1 MFELCEQRSSL
12 PLERERVIRLM
23 MSFNEPMIA
32 PPRHHVQPTHAYI
45 CTFKEDE
52 SLSVYIYLY
61 LMTEKV
67 GLMYKYAEEL
77 PVSEGSRIAEEEAVL
92 FAEDMGFL
100 MDDLKFEDLFI
111 SQQEKLLATIP
122 MFTPITA
129 DTHEETPA
137 ETVEVAPEEAIE
149 AAEEVDG
156 EVAEETISVAE
167 QPVAPEG
174 PVETAEAVV
183 EETGVE
189 EQPEEEKRLEQK
201 SEEPVWEPEKFLSK
215 FRMRAAA
222 ERLKKNKV

>member
-1 MFELCEQRSSL
+1 MFELCDQKSSL

-52 SLSVYIYLY
+52 GLSVYIYLY

-67 GLMYKYAEEL
+67 GLMYKYLKEV
-77 PVSEGSRIAEEEAVL
+77 PISEGSRIAEDEAVL

-100 MDDLKFEDLFI
+100 MDDLRFEDLLI
-111 SQQEKLLATIP
+111 LQQEKLLATIP

-129 DTHEETPA
+129 GIQEEIPA
-137 ETVEVAPEEAIE
+137 ETVEVVPVEAIE
-149 AAEEVDG
+149 AAEVVVEQTIAV
-156 EVAEETISVAE
+156 EEKQSV
-167 QPVAPEG
+167 VPEE
-174 PVETAEAVV
+174 PVEAAEAVV
-183 EETGVE
+183 EETVIE
-189 EQPEEEKRLEQK
+189 EQPEEKKGLEQK
-201 SEEPVWEPEKFLSK
+201 GEEKIWEPEKFLSK

>member
-1 MFELCEQRSSL
+1 MFELCDQKSSL

-32 PPRHHVQPTHAYI
+32 PPHHHVQPTHAYI

-52 SLSVYIYLY
+52 GLSVYIYLY
-61 LMTEKV
+61 LRTEKV
-67 GLMYKYAEEL
+67 GLMYRYAEEV
-77 PVSEGSRIAEEEAVL
+77 PVTEGSRIAEDEAVL

-100 MDDLKFEDLFI
+100 MDDLRFEDLLI

-129 DTHEETPA
+129 DIQEEIPA
-137 ETVEVAPEEAIE
+137 ETVEVVPEEAIE
-149 AAEEVDG
+149 AAEVVVEQ
-156 EVAEETISVAE
+156 TI
-167 QPVAPEG
+167 
-174 PVETAEAVV
+174 PVEEKQSVVPEEPVEAAKAVV
-183 EETGVE
+183 EETVIE
-189 EQPEEEKRLEQK
+189 EQPEEKKGLEPKGEEKI
-201 SEEPVWEPEKFLSK
+201 WEPEKFLSK